1 MKSLGILGAIC
12 LLAGSALAQQPGGQ
26 AQPGTAKPQTCQS
39 QYAEAP
45 AFSSALLVNT
55 GFEIRAAIPG
65 GLWLQKDREVF
76 FCNSGR
82 AADGESLCW
91 KLRVPV
97 KGQPC
102 Q

>member
-1 MKSLGILGAIC
+1 MKSLGILGAVC
-12 LLAGSALAQQPGGQ
+12 LLAGSALAQQPTT
-26 AQPGTAKPQTCQS
+26 PKPQTCQS

-45 AFSSALLVNT
+45 GFSPALLVST
-55 GFEIRAAIPG
+55 GFEIRSAIPG
-65 GLWLQKDREVF
+65 GLWLQKDKEVF

-82 AADGESLCW
+82 ATDSEVLCW

>member
-1 MKSLGILGAIC
+1 MKLLGVLGLAC
-12 LLAGSALAQQPGGQ
+12 LASAAASAQQPST
-26 AQPGTAKPQTCQS
+26 PPSTSTKPPTCQS

-45 AFSSALLVNT
+45 AYSSALLIST
-55 GFEIRAAIPG
+55 GFEIKAAVPG
-65 GLWLQKDREVF
+65 GLWLQKDKDVY

-82 AADGESLCW
+82 ASDGEMLCW

>member
-1 MKSLGILGAIC
+1 MRLLGTIGLAC
-12 LLAGSALAQQPGGQ
+12 LISGVAFAQQPGDPPSAGS
-26 AQPGTAKPQTCQS
+26 KPATCQS

-45 AFSSALLVNT
+45 AYSSALLLST
-55 GFEIRAAIPG
+55 GFEIKAAIPG
-65 GLWLQKDREVF
+65 GLWLQKQKNVY

-82 AADGESLCW
+82 AVDGEMLCW

>member
-1 MKSLGILGAIC
+1 MKLLGVLGLAC
-12 LLAGSALAQQPGGQ
+12 LASGVAFAQQPGG
-26 AQPGTAKPQTCQS
+26 PPSTGSKPATCQS

-45 AFSSALLVNT
+45 AYSSALLLST
-55 GFEIRAAIPG
+55 GFEIKAAVPG
-65 GLWLQKDREVF
+65 GLWLQKQKDVY

-82 AADGESLCW
+82 AADGEMLCW

>member
-1 MKSLGILGAIC
+1 MRLLGTIGLAC
-12 LLAGSALAQQPGGQ
+12 LMSGVAFAQQPGDPPSAGS
-26 AQPGTAKPQTCQS
+26 KPATCQS

-45 AFSSALLVNT
+45 AYSSALLLST
-55 GFEIRAAIPG
+55 GFEIKAAIPG
-65 GLWLQKDREVF
+65 GLWLQKQKNVY

-82 AADGESLCW
+82 AVDGEMLCW

>member
-1 MKSLGILGAIC
+1 MKLLGVVGLAC
-12 LLAGSALAQQPGGQ
+12 LASGVAFAQQPGGV
-26 AQPGTAKPQTCQS
+26 PSSSKPATCQS

-45 AFSSALLVNT
+45 AYSSALLLST
-55 GFEIRAAIPG
+55 GFEIKAAVPG
-65 GLWLQKDREVF
+65 GLWLQKQKDVY
-76 FCNSGR
+76 FCNSGQ
-82 AADGESLCW
+82 AADGEMLCW

>member
-1 MKSLGILGAIC
+1 MSRPVRGFLAAICAVIVISPAVRAGSLGELES
-12 LLAGSALAQQPGGQ
+12 LAA
-26 AQPGTAKPQTCQS
+26 
-39 QYAEAP
+39 
-45 AFSSALLVNT
+45 SSPEEYGKV
-55 GFEIRAAIPG
+55 FDKAAVPG
-65 GLWLQKDREVF
+65 GLWLQKQKDVY

-82 AADGESLCW
+82 AADGEMLCW

>member
-1 MKSLGILGAIC
+1 MKLLGTLGLAC
-12 LLAGSALAQQPGGQ
+12 LASGVAFAQQPGSPSSTGS
-26 AQPGTAKPQTCQS
+26 KPASCQS
-39 QYAEAP
+39 QYSEAP
-45 AFSSALLVNT
+45 AYSSALLLST
-55 GFEIRAAIPG
+55 GFEIKAAVPG
-65 GLWLQKDREVF
+65 GLWLQKQKDVY

-82 AADGESLCW
+82 AADGEILCW